1 LEKSGALL
9 AAIKILTVWSDEMPA
24 PITTLRA
31 SVATAL
37 ANPNVWNTYSFP
49 PPTITANSVIVAPA
63 DNYITPSNNTYNTIA
78 PLANLKIIMTV
89 PMLDNQGN
97 LNGIETTAVAVF
109 NKLAASNI
117 VMNIGSMSAPT
128 VLSVQSGDLLT
139 ADFTISILTSWS

>member
-1 LEKSGALL
+1 
-9 AAIKILTVWSDEMPA
+9 MPA

-49 PPTITANSVIVAPA
+49 PPTITANAVIVAPA

-89 PMLDNQGN
+89 PMFDNQGN

>member
-1 LEKSGALL
+1 
-9 AAIKILTVWSDEMPA
+9 MPA
-24 PITTLRA
+24 VITTLRA
-31 SVATAL
+31 NVATAL

-63 DNYITPSNNTYNTIA
+63 DPYITPSNNTYSAIS
-78 PLANLKIIMTV
+78 PLANLKVIMTV
-89 PMLDNQGN
+89 PMLDNHGN
-97 LNGIETTAVAVF
+97 LNGIETLAVAVF

-117 VMNIGSMSAPT
+117 VMNVSSMSAPT

>member
-1 LEKSGALL
+1 
-9 AAIKILTVWSDEMPA
+9 MPA

-31 SVATAL
+31 SVAAAL

-63 DNYITPSNNTYNTIA
+63 DNYITPNNNTYNAIS

-139 ADFTISILTSWS
+139 ADFNISILTSWS

>member
-1 LEKSGALL
+1 
-9 AAIKILTVWSDEMPA
+9 MPA

-31 SVATAL
+31 SLATAL
-37 ANPNVWNTYSFP
+37 ANNNVWNTYSFP

-63 DNYITPSNNTYNTIA
+63 DNYITPSNNTNAGIA
-78 PLANLKIIMTV
+78 PLANLKVIMTC

-97 LNGIETTAVAVF
+97 LAGIETMACAVF

-139 ADFTISILTSWS
+139 ADFNISVLTSWS